1 MFGSDSGFTPTDVG
15 AEPFFSPEGP
25 KMAIKLAG
33 LDFAPPD
40 GCECDPFFSSVGLSK
55 PNMVIFSLFYKFDGQ
70 LKPMGMSAGAIFSPD
85 Y

>member
-33 LDFAPPD
+33 LDFAPD
-40 GCECDPFFSSVGLSK
+40 GCECDPFFSSRGS
-55 PNMVIFSLFYKFDGQ
+55 F
-70 LKPMGMSAGAIFSPD
+70 
-85 Y
+85 